1 MDVTADI
8 YPYIRNG
15 IGLGAFLAPRHYAR
29 GAEPFLRTLSDP
41 AVRARLRREVES
53 GTDYENWYRH
63 VGSDWSKVLITGAG
77 GYQGKVAGLS
87 VAEAASREG
96 KDAWDMFFDLV
107 QAGGVSVAPESMN
120 EEQKQMALR
129 APFVM
134 LETDTEPVNPATA
147 QSTHPRAMGAFPRVI
162 AKYVRQDSVLTME
175 QAIQRMTSLPANRL
189 GLHDRGR
196 IAPGMAA
203 DLVVFDPARLRDRAT
218 FENPLQYAEGVDYL
232 FVNGQLAIDG
242 GRITNALGGAVLR
255 R

>member
-1 MDVTADI
+1 
-8 YPYIRNG
+8 
-15 IGLGAFLAPRHYAR
+15 
-29 GAEPFLRTLSDP
+29 
-41 AVRARLRREVES
+41 
-53 GTDYENWYRH
+53 
-63 VGSDWSKVLITGAG
+63 
-77 GYQGKVAGLS
+77 
-87 VAEAASREG
+87 
-96 KDAWDMFFDLV
+96 
-107 QAGGVSVAPESMN
+107 MN

-242 GRITNALGGAVLR
+242 GRITNALGGDVLR